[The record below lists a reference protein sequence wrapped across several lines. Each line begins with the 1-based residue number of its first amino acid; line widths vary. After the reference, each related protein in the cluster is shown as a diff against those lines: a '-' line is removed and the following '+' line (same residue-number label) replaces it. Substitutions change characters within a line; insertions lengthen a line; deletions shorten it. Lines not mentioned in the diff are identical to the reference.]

1 MTVYRAPTADMT
13 FLLNHVLAINEIAA
27 LPGFEDA
34 TPDMVDAILT
44 EAARFFGEVV
54 APTNQARW
62 HDGPHCTGT
71 GRHLSA
77 DAGSRVDGF
86 GRRCRFWWSGYAWR
100 AVHRR

>member
-13 FLLNHVLAINEIAA
+13 FLLNHVLAMDEIAK

-54 APTNQARW
+54 APTNQ
-62 HDGPHCTGT
+62 P
-71 GRHLSA
+71 A
-77 DAGSRVDGF
+77 DAQGTRLDGTTVLTAPVLDGIYQQMLAAGWMGLAADVDLVVG
-86 GRRCRFWWSGYAWR
+86 
-100 AVHRR
+100 V